1 MSVELGVLAAHVPSI
16 CHRENIPPFQ
26 EGMVDEMD
34 KIEKE
39 IEALKPDLICIVSCH
54 WLSTFNHYVDV
65 ADRHEGTLTAFECP
79 DIISDVVYKHAGD
92 KDIALQMVEAGKR
105 ARIPVTAI
113 DDPTYVWD
121 YGTVVPLRYL
131 LPNSDVPVVSFSI
144 TEAASLEESR
154 KWGEVMKQV
163 IDESGK
169 KTVFIFSGA
178 LAHNL
183 VRGRHNMPT
192 ISEQA
197 LDKQFINYAL
207 ERDYESMISMLPQY
221 ANNAGVEGGGRHL
234 AMMLGI
240 LGTDYKPEFKSYAQ
254 SSGSGNAIMTFT
266 KEKNAV
272 EA

>member
-1 MSVELGVLAAHVPSI
+1 
-16 CHRENIPPFQ
+16 
-26 EGMVDEMD
+26 
-34 KIEKE
+34 
-39 IEALKPDLICIVSCH
+39 
-54 WLSTFNHYVDV
+54 
-65 ADRHEGTLTAFECP
+65 
-79 DIISDVVYKHAGD
+79 
-92 KDIALQMVEAGKR
+92 
-105 ARIPVTAI
+105 
-113 DDPTYVWD
+113 
-121 YGTVVPLRYL
+121 
-131 LPNSDVPVVSFSI
+131 
-144 TEAASLEESR
+144 
-154 KWGEVMKQV
+154 
-163 IDESGK
+163 
-169 KTVFIFSGA
+169 
-178 LAHNL
+178 
-183 VRGRHNMPT
+183 MPT